1 MKNNAPIRELLI
13 RGARLLDPARNLDT
27 VGDLYLCGGRF
38 EALPEKLPDSC
49 RVLNA
54 RGWIACPGL
63 TDVHVHLRE
72 PGNEKAETIATGTQA
87 AARGGFTRVVAMP
100 NTTPALDTP
109 EVIRSM
115 LKKADGAP
123 CEVLAS
129 GCLSIGRLGLEPV
142 DYDALKEAGVVAFT
156 DDGSTPASEALMR
169 IAAQNAARLN
179 IPIMDHAEDTA
190 LSEKGVMH
198 KGLFS
203 SRHGLPGIPSVSEVN
218 SVRRDIRLAEQTG
231 CRMHIQHLSAR
242 ESVELIHAA
251 QAKGISITAEATPHH
266 LALTDE
272 DVDPSNASFKMNPP
286 LRSAED
292 RQALRRAVAD
302 GIVTLFATD
311 HAPHTA
317 EAKQKGFLPAP
328 FGIIGLET
336 AIALTYE
343 IMVESGLLSVM
354 EWVKRWTIHPAALLG
369 RPAPSLA
376 PGEPANLVVIN
387 PAARWTVQP
396 EEFSSRSRNTPFSGR
411 TFNARP
417 ILTAYRD
424 HFTVIAPDV
433 C

>member
-13 RGARLLDPARNLDT
+13 RGARLLDPVRNLDT
-27 VGDLYLCGGRF
+27 IGDLYLRNGRF
-38 EALPEKLPDSC
+38 ESPPERRSDSC

-54 RGWIACPGL
+54 GGWIACPGL

-72 PGNEKAETIATGTQA
+72 PGNEKAETIDTGTQA

-100 NTTPALDTP
+100 NTTPALDQP

-129 GCLSIGRLGLEPV
+129 GCLSIGRLGCEPA

-156 DDGSTPASEALMR
+156 DDGSTPVSEELMR
-169 IAAQNAARLN
+169 VAAQNAARLN
-179 IPIMDHAEDTA
+179 IPIMDHAEDAA
-190 LSEKGVMH
+190 LPEKGVMH
-198 KGLFS
+198 RGLFS
-203 SRHGLPGIPSVSEVN
+203 TRHGLPGIPSAAEVN
-218 SVRRDIRLAEQTG
+218 IVRRDIRLADQTG

-242 ESVELIHAA
+242 ESVELIHEAR
-251 QAKGISITAEATPHH
+251 AKGIPITAEATPHH
-266 LALTDE
+266 LALTDG
-272 DVDPSNASFKMNPP
+272 DVIPSNASFKMNPP

-292 RQALRRAVAD
+292 RQALRQAVAE
-302 GIVTLFATD
+302 GVITLFATD

-317 EAKQKGFLPAP
+317 EAKQKGFLQAP

-343 IMVESGLLSVM
+343 IMVESGLLSMM

-369 RPAPSLA
+369 RSAPSLA

-387 PAARWTVQP
+387 PAARWTVKP
-396 EEFSSRSRNTPFSGR
+396 ETFSSRSRNTPFSGR

-424 HFTVIAPDV
+424 HITVNDPDIF
-433 C
+433 